1 MTAQLSQTVTASL
14 ESLGSVTTSIINSSI
29 TLPEKQEAG
38 VKEPEGISQDTHE
51 GKDKSGREE
60 MSAAQTGSYN
70 SSI

>member
-38 VKEPEGISQDTHE
+38 VKEPEDISQDTHE

-60 MSAAQTGSYN
+60 MSAAQTGTYN
-70 SSI
+70 